1 MPRRRLSMRKIK
13 EILRLKWELNLGIR
27 QIARSCNL
35 SHSTVSEYL
44 ARAQAA
50 GITWPIPV
58 DLDDTALEKLL
69 FPGNNSARRFS
80 PEPDYNWIHQELKK
94 KGVTLQL
101 LWTEYKQQ
109 HPEGYQYSRFCEL
122 YHIWRKTIDPPLR
135 LVHKAGEKMF
145 VDYAGLVMYI
155 TNTATG
161 EKNPAYIYVAVLGA
175 SNYTYAEATL
185 TQDLYAWISA
195 HCRAFE
201 FFGGVT
207 EIVVP
212 DNTKT
217 AVLKPCRYEP
227 DLNPTYHEMATHYGT
242 VIIPARAAHP
252 RDKAKVETGVQVVE
266 RQVLAPLRHRTF
278 FSLVELNQ
286 AIQIGVQELNQ
297 RPFQKLAGTRYQL
310 FVTLDKPALKP
321 LPGQRYEFALW
332 KKVRVNIDYHVEV
345 EANYYSAPYQL
356 IHKEV
361 DVRITANTVELLHKG
376 QRVAVHRRRFGKGE
390 YSTDPLHRPEKHQK
404 YLEWTPERIVTW
416 AKTTGP
422 DTARMVEVI
431 LSSRPHPEQGYRSC
445 LGVMRLGEKY
455 SPELLEAA
463 CRRALAS
470 GAYAYRHVK
479 SILEKGL
486 DRVPLEE
493 AKLAP
498 REHPN
503 LRGAAYYAQKGV
515 R

>member
-1 MPRRRLSMRKIK
+1 MRKIK
-13 EILRLKWELNLGIR
+13 EILRLKWELNLSIR

-50 GITWPIPV
+50 GITWPIPEH
-58 DLDDTALEKLL
+58 LDEATLEALL
-69 FPGNNSARRFS
+69 FPGNNPSRRFS
-80 PEPDYNWIHQELKK
+80 PAPDFNWLHRELKQ

-101 LWTEYKQQ
+101 LWTEYKQEQ
-109 HPEGYQYSRFCEL
+109 PDGYQYSRFCEL
-122 YHIWRKTIDPPLR
+122 YHAWRKTIDPPMR

-145 VDYAGLVMYI
+145 VDYAGLVMYV
-155 TNTATG
+155 TDPATG
-161 EKNPAYIYVAVLGA
+161 KETSAYTFVAVLGA
-175 SNYTYAEATL
+175 SSYTYAEATL
-185 TQDLYAWISA
+185 NQNLFSWISA
-195 HCRAFE
+195 HCRTFE
-201 FFGGVT
+201 FIKGVP

-212 DNTKT
+212 DNPKM

-227 DLNPTYHEMATHYGT
+227 DLNPTYHEMAAHYGT
-242 VIIPARAAHP
+242 VIIPPRVAHP

-278 FSLVELNQ
+278 FSLSELNK
-286 AIQIGVQELNQ
+286 AIAIGVQELNY
-297 RPFQKLAGTRYQL
+297 RPFQKLEGTRYQL
-310 FVTLDKPALKP
+310 FVTLDKPTLKP
-321 LPGQRYEFALW
+321 LPNQRYEFALW
-332 KKVRVNIDYHVEV
+332 KKARVNIDYHVEV
-345 EANYYSAPYQL
+345 EFNYYSAPYQL

-361 DVRITANTVELLHKG
+361 DVRMTANTIELLHKG
-376 QRVAVHRRRFGKGE
+376 QRVAVHRRRYGKGE
-390 YSTDPLHRPEKHQK
+390 YSTDSLHRPEKHQK
-404 YLEWTPERIVTW
+404 YLEWTPERITAW
-416 AKTTGP
+416 AKTAGSC
-422 DTARMVEVI
+422 TARMVEAI
-431 LSSRPHPEQGYRSC
+431 LASRPHPEQGYRSC
-445 LGVMRLGEKY
+445 LGIMRLGEKY
-455 SPELLEAA
+455 SQERLEAA

-493 AKLAP
+493 VKLAP

-503 LRGAAYYAQKGV
+503 LRGATYYARKGV